1 MPQYLFFNE
10 FDSERQMAKSSP
22 PFFVLLALTGAGIGI
37 LATPVAFMAVDTC
50 LQALTINFFL
60 PDIFKIYSLDFTGR
74 NERLF

>member
-37 LATPVAFMAVDTC
+37 LAT
-50 LQALTINFFL
+50 
-60 PDIFKIYSLDFTGR
+60 S
-74 NERLF
+74 RLYLRHRGHLSRAAPRWRDGCFSFRKLKS

>member
-50 LQALTINFFL
+50 LQALTI
-60 PDIFKIYSLDFTGR
+60 K
-74 NERLF
+74 